1 MNSHKKI
8 LWLTRTAILS
18 AVSVVLS
25 ILESMLP
32 IIPVP
37 GMKLGLS
44 NIATMFAAGSVG
56 ISGAIAVSVIKSLFV
71 LITRGFTAFLMS
83 FFAGLI
89 STLIM
94 CLMLYLKKHYFGYIG
109 VGVAGAAVHNT
120 VQILV
125 ACVILDF
132 TVITYLPVL
141 LLVSII
147 TGSITGFTVGII
159 LPKIEKNKLFK
170 TG

>member
-1 MNSHKKI
+1 MKNHKNI
-8 LWLTRTAILS
+8 LRLTRTAIIS
-18 AVSVVLS
+18 AVAIVLS
-25 ILESMLP
+25 VLESMLP

-44 NIATMFAAGSVG
+44 NIASMFAAGSEG
-56 ISGAIAVSVIKSLFV
+56 IGSAVTVSVIKSLFV

-83 FFAGLI
+83 FFGGLA
-89 STLIM
+89 STLVM
-94 CLMLYLKKHYFGYIG
+94 CLMLCFKKKYFGYIG
-109 VGVAGAAVHNT
+109 VGVVGAAIHNT
-120 VQILV
+120 VQIFV

-141 LLVSII
+141 LFISVI
-147 TGSITGFTVGII
+147 TGCITGFTVGII
-159 LPKIEKNKLFK
+159 LPRVEKNKLFM